1 MKDATDS
8 TAGKLDS
15 ISARLGKVQGAVKS
29 LACSVDDEAR
39 QSEAWTI
46 HDALRAVRSDV
57 DALRGE
63 EAE

>member
-1 MKDATDS
+1 MKDTTDS
-8 TAGKLDS
+8 TAGQLDD
-15 ISARLGKVQGAVKS
+15 ISARLDSVQGAVHS
-29 LACSVDDEAR
+29 LACKVEDEAR

-46 HDALRAVRSDV
+46 HDALQAVQNEV